1 MPKICSYT
9 ICHYG
14 ISYLPFSLRGV
25 YDSVDELHVFYT
37 PHPSHGHDAQVPPVE
52 TRQDILSSLMCPPFW
67 TGHKWNG
74 KLAWH
79 ETDFWQEGEQRNHAV
94 KTLAD
99 TGAQLILIVDYDEIW
114 HEDVLRSALSHVW
127 EANSAREWRVNM
139 VHLWRSF
146 DYCCR
151 DDAWPARIIDLRHS
165 SGVGYIPKELGEI
178 FHFGYAVTDKVMFYK
193 WSIHGHKD
201 ELRPD
206 WLETKWAAW
215 PPVSDCHPTNGRKSD
230 GSGWWDP
237 EPFDKGRLPGF
248 MGEHLFYNLER
259 IA

>member
-1 MPKICSYT
+1 MKTVSAT
-9 ICHYG
+9 ILHYG
-14 ISYLPFSLRGV
+14 LDYLGWAIRSV
-25 YDSVDELHVFYT
+25 YDVVDECCILYT
-37 PHPSHGHDAQVPPVE
+37 PTPSHGHGTDAPPVE
-52 TRQDILSSLMCPPFW
+52 TRTELMRAAVQFD
-67 TGHKWNG
+67 
-74 KLAWH
+74 H
-79 ETDFWQEGEQRNHAV
+79 ERKVHFYEIGNVIQENEHRNALINIC
-94 KTLAD
+94 KQSGAD
-99 TGAQLILIVDYDEIW
+99 LVLVIDADEIW
-114 HEDVLRSALSHVW
+114 AEDVLRAALLHVW
-127 EANSAREWRVNM
+127 EMNSAREWRVNM

-165 SGVGYIPKELGEI
+165 SGVAYIPKELGEI
-178 FHFGYAVTDKVMFYK
+178 YHFGYCVTDKVAYYK
-193 WSIHGHKD
+193 WLIHGHKD

-215 PPVSDCHPTNGRKSD
+215 PPVGDCHPTNGRKAD

-248 MGEHLFYNLER
+248 MSEHPFYNLER